1 MSVCEKV
8 KSTDCEST
16 HCKSTDGQL
25 SEVPVKVGSNDSFK
39 KRWSLFSDRKIVH
52 KRKKILN
59 SRFNKFKS
67 KVINRGFRG
76 R

>member
-25 SEVPVKVGSNDSFK
+25 SEVPVKVGSNDSSK
-39 KRWSLFSDRKIVH
+39 KDEVYS
-52 KRKKILN
+52 
-59 SRFNKFKS
+59 
-67 KVINRGFRG
+67 VIER
-76 R
+76 